1 MKGLILKDY
10 YISKKFL
17 IIGSCGFLLGDI
29 LLYLFRFSFIYGNFR
44 NLSIEELASGIK
56 TTDLV
61 LPVVAGLIFLF
72 AVVAGT
78 DNSIYKDNS
87 SGWFL
92 HLFSSHISAKEIA
105 GAKYTQ
111 FAFLWLTGLIASL
124 INMVIYGLVFG
135 FRYVAPAMV
144 IFYIIAALIS
154 LIQCIILPMAYR
166 YRNQNAVIGRLLIIC
181 IIPAMAVLVL
191 VSNKFETL
199 LENAHPILFLRNHSL
214 PVIGIAT
221 AVIIVSFVI
230 SYKRSVKLLERK
242 ELFC

>member
-72 AVVAGT
+72 AAISGT

-92 HLFSSHISAKEIA
+92 HLLSSHISSKEIA
-105 GAKYTQ
+105 GAKYFE
-111 FAFLWLTGLIASL
+111 FAFLWFTVLLASL

-135 FRYVAPAMV
+135 FRYAAPAMV
-144 IFYIIAALIS
+144 IFYIIAAFIF

-181 IIPAMAVLVL
+181 VIPAMAVFVL
-191 VSNKFETL
+191 VSNKYETL
-199 LENAHPILFLRNHSL
+199 LENAHTILFLRNHSL

-230 SYKRSVKLLERK
+230 SYMRSVKLLERK

>member
-44 NLSIEELASGIK
+44 NLNIEEMASGIK
-56 TTDLV
+56 TTDLI

-72 AVVAGT
+72 AAIAGT

-105 GAKYTQ
+105 GAKYIE
-111 FAFLWLTGLIASL
+111 FCFLWFAGLIVSL
-124 INMVIYGLVFG
+124 INMVIYGLVFD
-135 FRYVAPAMV
+135 FEYVAPAMV
-144 IFYIIAALIS
+144 IFYIIAS
-154 LIQCIILPMAYR
+154 LICLMQCIILPMAYR
-166 YRNQNAVIGRLLIIC
+166 YQNQNVVIGKLLIIC
-181 IIPAMAVLVL
+181 VIPAMAILVYTMNRFDAL
-191 VSNKFETL
+191 LSNLHPVSF
-199 LENAHPILFLRNHSL
+199 FRNHSL
-214 PVIGIAT
+214 PVILIAT
-221 AVIIVSFVI
+221 AVIIIAFVI
-230 SYKRSVKLLERK
+230 SYMRSVKLLERK